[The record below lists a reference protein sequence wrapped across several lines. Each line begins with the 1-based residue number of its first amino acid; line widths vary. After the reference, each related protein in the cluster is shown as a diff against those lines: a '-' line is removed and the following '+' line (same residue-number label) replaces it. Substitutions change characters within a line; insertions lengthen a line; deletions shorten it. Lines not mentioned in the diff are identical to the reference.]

1 MCSGSSALTGCL
13 LLWKLSSACTLPHP
27 FVSFSCYKFVSWRRP
42 GQGNTKLYSC
52 AGLNY
57 ATWESAVCGFASAH
71 SLRKLRKQVRASG
84 KDYPPPRLVG
94 PKLMPPAGAAY
105 DPRIGAYVVPFPGGS
120 QLCRS
125 SYPGRLTFNIQS
137 KLAGSDASVVRRTQR
152 ALSSLGQAPVQ
163 FAASFCV
170 SSRWGLLVLAV
181 FGLIFRTLSG
191 LAIGRFL
198 LLTCPELFSYGV
210 FSKRGPTQKQLE
222 TTSFSMLFI
231 GRGYLLGMHLCS
243 PG

>member
-1 MCSGSSALTGCL
+1 MA
-13 LLWKLSSACTLPHP
+13 
-27 FVSFSCYKFVSWRRP
+27 
-42 GQGNTKLYSC
+42 
-52 AGLNY
+52 
-57 ATWESAVCGFASAH
+57 
-71 SLRKLRKQVRASG
+71 
-84 KDYPPPRLVG
+84 
-94 PKLMPPAGAAY
+94 PAGASY
-105 DPRIGAYVVPFPGGS
+105 DPRIEAYVVPFPGES
-120 QLCRS
+120 QLCGS
-125 SYPGRLTFNIQS
+125 SCIGGLPFDIQS

-170 SSRWGLLVLAV
+170 SSRWGLLLLAV

-231 GRGYLLGMHLCS
+231 GRGYFSGMHLCYAGCTS
-243 PG
+243 LAIHKAESGELRL

>member
-1 MCSGSSALTGCL
+1 MTRGSGRMLYPFQVEASSVG
-13 LLWKLSSACTLPHP
+13 LSC
-27 FVSFSCYKFVSWRRP
+27 
-42 GQGNTKLYSC
+42 
-52 AGLNY
+52 
-57 ATWESAVCGFASAH
+57 
-71 SLRKLRKQVRASG
+71 
-84 KDYPPPRLVG
+84 
-94 PKLMPPAGAAY
+94 
-105 DPRIGAYVVPFPGGS
+105 I
-120 QLCRS
+120 
-125 SYPGRLTFNIQS
+125 GRLALNIQS

-170 SSRWGLLVLAV
+170 SSRWGLLLLAI

-231 GRGYLLGMHLCS
+231 GRGYFSSRHLCS
-243 PG
+243 AGCTRLAIH